1 MVGVFHSS
9 AGIPA
14 AAVSR
19 MLDRWEE
26 SEVCMHGFILMRD
39 GQTAAQGYWAP
50 IREGVPHRMFSV
62 SKSMTSLAVGLLEAD
77 GKLRL
82 SDPICDYFP
91 DKLPDAVP
99 GPLRRLTIRDMLR
112 MATCHRFTTYKIA
125 SDPDWTRT
133 FFTVPPTHEPGTV
146 FCYDTS
152 ASHTLAALAERL
164 TGMPLLRFLQA
175 RLFDGIG
182 AADEKTWLADPV
194 GVSQGGTGLVM
205 TLRDLAKTA
214 AFCLDFGKGTALEGY
229 LRQATAR
236 QIETPLQ
243 ERLEER
249 FGYGYQFWR
258 VRNGGFC
265 MYGMGGQ
272 LAVCLPEQKT
282 VLCTVADT
290 QLDPNGVQ
298 KIYDAFWQEIWP
310 CLLSGAPSRRGGGEA
325 LTERLHTLA
334 VRPVGN
340 DLAFAGPRGREY
352 ALDSNAAGLRV
363 LCLRDGELAFE
374 NASGRHTLP
383 FGIGSWASSVFP
395 DSRQPCIASGG
406 WIAPGMFRLQ
416 CHLIGDS
423 PCGMELLVGFSGDDV
438 TVQMR
443 SVRNSLTQKY
453 FGIAPGK
460 AVGSR

>member
-1 MVGVFHSS
+1 MELIHSS

-14 AAVSR
+14 AAICR

-26 SEVCMHGFILMRD
+26 SGVCMHGFILSRD
-39 GQTAAQGYWAP
+39 GQAAAQGYWAP
-50 IREGVPHRMFSV
+50 IRECAPHRMFSV

-82 SDPICDYFP
+82 SDFICDYFP

-99 GPLRRLTIRDMLR
+99 GPLRRLTLRDMLR
-112 MATCHRFTTYKIA
+112 MATCHRFTTYKLA
-125 SDPDWTRT
+125 SDPDWTKT

-164 TGMPLLRFLQA
+164 TGMPLLQFLQT
-175 RLFDGIG
+175 RLFDRVG

-194 GVSQGGTGLVM
+194 GVSQGGTGLSM
-205 TLRDLAKTA
+205 TLGDLAKVA
-214 AFCLDFGKGTALEGY
+214 AFCLGYGQGTELEGY
-229 LRQATAR
+229 LRRAAAK

-243 ERLEER
+243 ERLEEQ

-272 LAVCLPEQKT
+272 LAVCFPEHKT
-282 VLCTVADT
+282 MLCTIADT
-290 QLDPNGVQ
+290 QLDSNGVQ

-310 CLLSGAPSRRGGGEA
+310 CLAGGAPSPSGGGDA
-325 LTERLHTLA
+325 LSERLRALA
-334 VRPVGN
+334 IQPVGN
-340 DLAFAGPRGREY
+340 DFAFAAPLGREY
-352 ALDSNAAGLRV
+352 ALSSNSSGLGYV
-363 LCLRDGELAFE
+363 CLRDGELAFE

-383 FGIGSWASSVFP
+383 FGIGSWAGSVFP
-395 DSRQPCIASGG
+395 GTRQPCIASGG
-406 WIAPGMFRLQ
+406 WIAPGVFRLQ
-416 CHLIGDS
+416 CHLIGES
-423 PCGMELLVGFSGDDV
+423 PCGMELLLSFLGDAV

-443 SVRNSLTQKY
+443 SVRNSPVQK
-453 FGIAPGK
+453 FSGVASGK
-460 AVGSR
+460 AV